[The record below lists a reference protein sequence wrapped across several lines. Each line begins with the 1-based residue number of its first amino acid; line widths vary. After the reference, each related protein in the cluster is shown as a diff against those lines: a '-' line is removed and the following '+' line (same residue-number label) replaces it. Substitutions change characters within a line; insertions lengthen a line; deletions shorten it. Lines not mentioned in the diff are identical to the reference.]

1 MSQFALLTFKHL
13 KESID
18 DEQNTD
24 DSAKE
29 VQEQLEDDEEVRDSA
44 STHSES
50 NPVLGSIN
58 NEFEPQCVAETV
70 SLLIAH
76 SIRPSTD
83 YRVPGRMYSNPGLP

>member
-1 MSQFALLTFKHL
+1 MSQFALLTFKQL

-44 STHSES
+44 NTRSVL
-50 NPVLGSIN
+50 NPVLGSIK
-58 NEFEPQCVAETV
+58 NEFEPQFVAVTV
-70 SLLIAH
+70 RLLIAH
-76 SIRPSTD
+76 PIRPSTD
-83 YRVPGRMYSNPGLP
+83 YQVPGQMYSNPGVP